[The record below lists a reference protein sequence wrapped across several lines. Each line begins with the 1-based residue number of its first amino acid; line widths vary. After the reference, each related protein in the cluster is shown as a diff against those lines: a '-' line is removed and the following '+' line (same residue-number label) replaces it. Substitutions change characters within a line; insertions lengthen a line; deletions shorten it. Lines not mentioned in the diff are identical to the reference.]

1 MKTLTLLISTAFLF
15 AASVF
20 AADSPASSQAEVTKL
35 VSAIASD
42 NYAAFVADGNAAFQG
57 LKKDQ
62 FESVVS
68 QLGSKL
74 KAGYDLAY
82 LGDLNQRGYLVT
94 LWRIRF
100 QNGGDDLLATLSMKE
115 GKVGG
120 FWIK

>member
-1 MKTLTLLISTAFLF
+1 MKTLILSLATAFLF
-15 AASVF
+15 VVSAF
-20 AADSPASSQAEVTKL
+20 ATEAPATYQAEVIKL

-42 NYAAFVADGNAAFQG
+42 DYAAFVVDGNAAFQA

-68 QLGSKL
+68 QIGSKL
-74 KAGYDLAY
+74 TSGYDLTY
-82 LGDLNQRGYLVT
+82 LGDLNQRGYQVT
-94 LWRIRF
+94 ICRIRF
-100 QNGGDDLLATLSMKE
+100 KNGGDDLLATLSMKD

>member
-1 MKTLTLLISTAFLF
+1 MRKLILSLATACFVTV
-15 AASVF
+15 SVF
-20 AADSPASSQAEVTKL
+20 AADPPAASQAEVTKL

-42 NYAAFVADGNAAFQG
+42 NHAAFVADGNAAFQG
-57 LKKDQ
+57 LKKGQ
-62 FESVVS
+62 FEGVVS

-100 QNGGDDLLATLSMKE
+100 KNGGDDFLATLSMKE

>member
-1 MKTLTLLISTAFLF
+1 MRTCILSLATALLF
-15 AASVF
+15 AVSAFTTEAPS
-20 AADSPASSQAEVTKL
+20 APQAEATKL

-42 NYAAFVADGNAAFQG
+42 DYEAFVVDGNAAFQR

-74 KAGYDLAY
+74 KSGYDLTY
-82 LGDLNQRGYLVT
+82 LGDLNQKGYQVT

-100 QNGGDDLLATLSMKE
+100 QNGGDDFLATLSMKD

>member
-1 MKTLTLLISTAFLF
+1 LLLTP
-15 AASVF
+15 AASH
-20 AADSPASSQAEVTKL
+20 AEATKL

-42 NYAAFVADGNAAFQG
+42 NYASFVADGNAAFQG

-82 LGDLNQRGYLVT
+82 LGDLNQRGYQVT

-100 QNGGDDLLATLSMKE
+100 KSGGDDLLATLSMRD

-120 FWIK
+120 YWIK

>member
-1 MKTLTLLISTAFLF
+1 MRTCILSLATALLF
-15 AASVF
+15 AVSAFTTEAPS
-20 AADSPASSQAEVTKL
+20 APQAEATKL

-42 NYAAFVADGNAAFQG
+42 DYEAFVVDGNAAFQR

-74 KAGYDLAY
+74 KSGYDLTY
-82 LGDLNQRGYLVT
+82 LGDLNQKGCQVT

-100 QNGGDDLLATLSMKE
+100 QNGGDDFLATLSMKD

>member
-1 MKTLTLLISTAFLF
+1 MKTLTLSLLTAFLF
-15 AASVF
+15 AVSVF
-20 AADSPASSQAEVTKL
+20 ATEPPAASQEEAIKL

-42 NYAAFVADGNAAFQG
+42 NYTVFVADGNAAFQG

-68 QLGSKL
+68 QIGSNL
-74 KAGYDLAY
+74 KSGYDLNY
-82 LGDLNQRGYLVT
+82 LGDLNQRGYQVT
-94 LWRIRF
+94 LWRVRF
-100 QNGGDDLLATLSMKE
+100 KNGGDDLLATLSMKD

>member
-1 MKTLTLLISTAFLF
+1 MKTLILLLATAFLF
-15 AASVF
+15 VVSTFATEAPAA
-20 AADSPASSQAEVTKL
+20 SQAEVTKL

-42 NYAAFVADGNAAFQG
+42 NYAAFVVDGNAAFQA

-68 QLGSKL
+68 QIGSKL
-74 KAGYDLAY
+74 KSGYDLTY
-82 LGDLNQRGYLVT
+82 LGDLNQRGYQVT
-94 LWRIRF
+94 LWRVRF
-100 QNGGDDLLATLSMKE
+100 KNGGDDLLATLSMKE